1 MVRSSILSLERSI
14 ETNAENGGGVYLYYP
29 TLSRDGEAMVTLT
42 VICEA

>member
-29 TLSRDGEAMVTLT
+29 TLSRDGEQWGR
-42 VICEA
+42 